1 MRYAIKKEVKIKKII
16 KKNIWNFTWLVIRPV
31 LIFFCRFEV
40 RGKENLL
47 NLKKPFIIAAA
58 IHTNYADPFIA
69 AAAFPFN
76 SDFFPIRYMIKARIF
91 DKPVLKWILKVYG
104 GFRVEYNI
112 GIKNSLREAISLAG
126 NGEVVGIFVEGGISI
141 NGEFNGAKPGAA
153 YLALK
158 TGIPVLPLALSGTFR
173 LNFLNLFFRRN
184 KVAVSFGQ
192 PIFANISK
200 LPYNNNNNLT
210 KEENVEFLRKIIENE
225 LRKLLYEYKTK
236 NFNNRR

>member
-1 MRYAIKKEVKIKKII
+1 MKVEKTA

-40 RGKENLL
+40 RGKENFS

-58 IHTNYADPFIA
+58 THTNYADPFIA

-91 DKPVLKWILKVYG
+91 DKPVLRGILKVYG

-112 GIKNSLREAISLAG
+112 GIENSLKEAIFLAE

-141 NGEFNGAKPGAA
+141 NGEFKGAKPGAA

-173 LNFLNLFFRRN
+173 LNLLNLFLRRN
-184 KVAVSFGQ
+184 NVIVSFGQ
-192 PIFANISK
+192 PIFANIRE
-200 LPYNNNNNLT
+200 LPYNNSDLT
-210 KEENVEFLRKIIENE
+210 KEENVEFLRKMIENE
-225 LRKLLYEYKTK
+225 LKKLLLK
-236 NFNNRR
+236 NNHQ